1 MLSLLVISLIACVQ
15 TNLVFQMRKRFR
27 KDSADIG
34 VLDQTTGSKINIFLN
49 KKKFPE
55 RTHIPFKSNSSEMIA
70 HIFSNILTIQSNLCT
85 TNTLVWLLYIG
96 GCYLEVDYQN

>member
-34 VLDQTTGSKINIFLN
+34 VLDQTTGSKITVYT
-49 KKKFPE
+49 
-55 RTHIPFKSNSSEMIA
+55 R
-70 HIFSNILTIQSNLCT
+70 
-85 TNTLVWLLYIG
+85 V
-96 GCYLEVDYQN
+96 

>member
-34 VLDQTTGSKINIFLN
+34 VLDQTTGSKINTFLN
-49 KKKFPE
+49 KKIVRKGL
-55 RTHIPFKSNSSEMIA
+55 TYHSNQI
-70 HIFSNILTIQSNLCT
+70 HQK
-85 TNTLVWLLYIG
+85 
-96 GCYLEVDYQN
+96 